1 MDKKAVVEFFG
12 NQSKTAIRLGV
23 TKSAVSQWGDLV
35 PEHIAYRA
43 QYESGGV
50 LKVDPATYRREQT
63 NVGGLGTESVSG

>member
-1 MDKKAVVEFFG
+1 MLKTDVVTFFG
-12 NQSKTAIRLGV
+12 NQTETAKRLGV

-50 LKVDPATYRREQT
+50 LKVEPSVYYKD
-63 NVGGLGTESVSG
+63 NLGGLERRTPMG